1 LDDDEEKAI
10 TLYSS
15 PAKEGDKCL
24 CEELHP
30 SEPFPSKKNHA
41 SETPLALASKFA
53 LAKLIEILLE
63 RGGDPGALTSRKET
77 CIHVLCSVP
86 DKPEIRASIIE
97 IYMSWN
103 RKIDDGLII
112 GEKVS
117 VNKVDSDGNT
127 AVHNAA
133 LNGLASCVEKLVNYG
148 AIISIVNKGN
158 NTCCELA
165 DSNNHKDLAMMLEL
179 ALVFQAE
186 EFDLSEFDAFSV
198 GMTGDLRGNLYLDT
212 HSLSLSGVNS
222 FVEEAIG
229 VVSVFLG
236 WMNAKKFRS
245 RAEALLNAYAWDVAR
260 LRRDLMDDGTK
271 VLTAAK
277 MDATTQIVRPAA
289 DKVAGTAAAA
299 AATTSSAPET
309 SVEIAVAAPPP
320 PPANEAPIVS
330 TPTDDVV
337 NGAETDEIQI
347 TLDETEDTPTNGAG
361 AAATAATV
369 ASTAAAASTT
379 PAAASATAAAVE
391 EEPPTCTICCEEM
404 LPEQE
409 VAYFIKHGSSSL
421 ENNDAGRHC
430 LTCLSGHSFCL
441 DCWSSHVGVQVS
453 DNGFG
458 CLPCPGYKCGE
469 ILDLS
474 WAPVLLKTQ
483 EAVNRLRTQRVR
495 HVVDY
500 AGLKHCPV
508 EGCGLL
514 VHIPGSSGTATTTS
528 AGAASV
534 TSNAASLLP
543 HVAMCDNN
551 HMFCVSCF
559 QTAHSPCTC
568 ANYPQWFQLVQEE
581 TKSVLSNGGTGDAA
595 AAATASGDD
604 IANALWVAA
613 NTKRCPRCAT
623 AIEKDEGCNHMSC
636 RKCRKEFC
644 WICMQD
650 WSLHSENTGGYFQCN
665 RFQEAASGGGGGG
678 GAGDGAD
685 GGGDMWSDERG
696 NAHAETLRMRQRNR
710 TMARFIHHF
719 TRFQAHGQS
728 FQMESRMSK
737 DTYKRIE
744 DGLKQTAIGHLKW
757 LPGTVVPNPMATGPG
772 GGSSSQSASPATSP
786 RHIATGTGLK
796 DSAMSP
802 LEAALLS
809 PDPMTAE
816 QTLILQCIQE
826 MELGGGVHGG
836 GASSSSSSSVGD
848 HVTLT
853 KHGVKPSPYLQF
865 LADGFHELLKC
876 RQVKGARPPCARC
889 CCCCLVLTAQL
900 LCSCV
905 VFAMDVPVCVL

>member
-1 LDDDEEKAI
+1 MFSGPTPAKQFRNAILDDDEEKAI
-10 TLYSS
+10 TIYSS

-30 SEPFPSKKNHA
+30 SEPFPSKKNHVA
-41 SETPLALASKFA
+41 ETPLLLASKFA
-53 LAKLIEILLE
+53 LAKLIEILLD
-63 RGGDPGALTSRKET
+63 RGGDPGALNSRKET

-103 RKIDDGLII
+103 RKVDDGLII

-117 VNKVDSDGNT
+117 VNKVDIDGNT

-165 DSNNHKDLAMMLEL
+165 DSNNHRDLAMMLEL

-186 EFDLSEFDAFSV
+186 EFDLSEFDAFSL
-198 GMTGDLRGNLYLDT
+198 GTTGDLRGNLYLDT

-277 MDATTQIVRPAA
+277 MDATTQIVRPTA
-289 DKVAGTAAAA
+289 DKVAGTASTQPHGG
-299 AATTSSAPET
+299 ATTSASSAPET
-309 SVEIAVAAPPP
+309 TMEVAVAAPPP
-320 PPANEAPIVS
+320 PPPATKEAPAVS
-330 TPTDDVV
+330 TPTDDGT

-347 TLDETEDTPTNGAG
+347 SLDETDA
-361 AAATAATV
+361 
-369 ASTAAAASTT
+369 AAAASAAPAPASAPAPAQA
-379 PAAASATAAAVE
+379 PAATK

-409 VAYFIKHGSSSL
+409 VAYFIKHGSSSV
-421 ENNDAGRHC
+421 ENHDMGRHC

-453 DNGFG
+453 DNGLG

-514 VHIPGSSGTATTTS
+514 VHIPGSTTS
-528 AGAASV
+528 LTTASAAGGGGGS
-534 TSNAASLLP
+534 AASLLP

-581 TKSVLSNGGTGDAA
+581 TKSVLPNGGAGD

-665 RFQEAASGGGGGG
+665 RFQEAASGGTGGGEGGEGGGG
-678 GAGDGAD
+678 DV
-685 GGGDMWSDERG
+685 WSEERG

-744 DGLKQTAIGHLKW
+744 DGLKQTVIGHLKW
-757 LPGTVVPNPMATGPG
+757 LPGTIVPNPMTTTTTTTGV
-772 GGSSSQSASPATSP
+772 SPATSP
-786 RHIATGTGLK
+786 RMAAQGGLK

-826 MELGGGVHGG
+826 MELGSGGSGG
-836 GASSSSSSSVGD
+836 SLLGSVGD

-876 RQVKGARPPCARC
+876 RQVNEERAM
-889 CCCCLVLTAQL
+889 LL
-900 LCSCV
+900 LCYDLCH
-905 VFAMDVPVCVL
+905 